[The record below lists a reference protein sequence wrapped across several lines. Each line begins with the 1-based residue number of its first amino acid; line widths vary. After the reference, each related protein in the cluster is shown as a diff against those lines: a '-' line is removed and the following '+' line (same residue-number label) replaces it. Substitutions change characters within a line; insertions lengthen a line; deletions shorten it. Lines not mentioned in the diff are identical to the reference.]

1 MNAINDIGALIGT
14 NILFIAVLQPL
25 ALLHFLPFRRFLS
38 TRQQKKIAVIWT
50 VLLILEVSV
59 FTLVLMNKPHSSL
72 AAAYFSLGYLSWV
85 PQLLLCLYYTKKF
98 WSAHIFILAFR
109 AMIAGIVYTFSRA
122 FLLTIFPGQPI
133 SDHFFWH
140 IVCYGIGILIFFPF
154 LLHFF
159 NYFFEHFEE
168 ASTRR
173 YWRYV
178 TIIPVLIAGESL
190 YLTIFDSQE
199 MIFDLL
205 LPRFILLIVV
215 ILLLVSVYSSQTE
228 VYKELRLYEKEHELQ
243 QQLASA
249 AHYVKMSKEAS
260 ERMAGIYQE
269 KKQHIDMLLQ
279 FVRSKDQD
287 GFADYIE
294 QLGAKFNQTKLPQY
308 CQNTLINAALTVYLS
323 RARELGIPVTAS
335 VDLPQDLPASGDL
348 SIVLSNLVENALI
361 ASQKQKP
368 TERSITVLALR
379 QGPSLNILVKNRF
392 DAPVPLNEEGL
403 PVTHVKGHGIGM
415 QSLARFRDKYDAS
428 ILCRQQ
434 GGFFMTYM
442 QVPLSSLEIQEEG

>member
-1 MNAINDIGALIGT
+1 MNAINDIWSLIGT
-14 NILFIAVLQPL
+14 NILFIAILQPL

-38 TRQQKKIAVIWT
+38 TAQQKKISTIW
-50 VLLILEVSV
+50 VLLLILEVAAV
-59 FTLVLMNKPHSSL
+59 TFVLMKKPFSSL
-72 AAAYFSLGYLSWV
+72 SAAYFSLGYLTWI

-109 AMIAGIVYTFSRA
+109 AMIAGIIYTFSRA
-122 FLLTIFPGQPI
+122 FLLSVFPGQPL
-133 SDHFFWH
+133 SDYFLWH

-154 LLHFF
+154 LLYFF
-159 NYFFEHFEE
+159 NHFFEHFEE

-173 YWRYV
+173 YWRYTTV
-178 TIIPVLIAGESL
+178 IPVLIAGESL

-199 MIFDLL
+199 SVFDLL
-205 LPRFILLIVV
+205 LPRFILLIIV
-215 ILLLVSVYSSQTE
+215 ILLLVSIRSGQVE
-228 VYKELRLYEKEHELQ
+228 VYKELQLYEKEHELQ
-243 QQLASA
+243 QQLVSA
-249 AHYVKMSKEAS
+249 ANYVKMSKEAS
-260 ERMAGIYQE
+260 ERMGVIYRE
-269 KKQHIDMLLQ
+269 KKQHIDAMLE
-279 FVRSKDQD
+279 FVRAKDHD
-287 GFADYIE
+287 GFMEYIE

-379 QGPSLNILVKNRF
+379 QGPALNILVKNRF

-403 PVTHVKGHGIGM
+403 PITHVKGHGIGM

-428 ILCRQQ
+428 VLCRQKD
-434 GGFFMTYM
+434 GFFMTYM
-442 QVPLSSLEIQEEG
+442 QVPLSSLEIQEEV

>member
-1 MNAINDIGALIGT
+1 
-14 NILFIAVLQPL
+14 
-25 ALLHFLPFRRFLS
+25 
-38 TRQQKKIAVIWT
+38 
-50 VLLILEVSV
+50 
-59 FTLVLMNKPHSSL
+59 
-72 AAAYFSLGYLSWV
+72 
-85 PQLLLCLYYTKKF
+85 
-98 WSAHIFILAFR
+98 
-109 AMIAGIVYTFSRA
+109 
-122 FLLTIFPGQPI
+122 
-133 SDHFFWH
+133 
-140 IVCYGIGILIFFPF
+140 
-154 LLHFF
+154 
-159 NYFFEHFEE
+159 
-168 ASTRR
+168 
-173 YWRYV
+173 
-178 TIIPVLIAGESL
+178 
-190 YLTIFDSQE
+190 
-199 MIFDLL
+199 
-205 LPRFILLIVV
+205 
-215 ILLLVSVYSSQTE
+215 
-228 VYKELRLYEKEHELQ
+228 
-243 QQLASA
+243 
-249 AHYVKMSKEAS
+249 
-260 ERMAGIYQE
+260 
-269 KKQHIDMLLQ
+269 MLLQ

-308 CQNTLINAALTVYLS
+308 CQNNLINAALTVYLS

-428 ILCRQQ
+428 VLCRQQ

-442 QVPLSSLEIQEEG
+442 QVPLSSLELQEEG